1 MRYWIVPCRE
11 STFLIDAA
19 LKANQDKKDGST
31 FVDWRQSFSEFI
43 CTFAMSLMILLVL
56 KRSIKEVNNLT

>member
-11 STFLIDAA
+11 STFLIDKA
-19 LKANQDKKDGST
+19 LDENKEKDGST